1 MFAYISTCAGYLK
14 GVIVKILRSKST
26 QMNIKD
32 MESDATDS
40 GLAAIFRDDQSPV
53 GSSSWVLCSPRHW
66 LVLTHTGHSTKGPS
80 LSVPVTLKHND
91 EDN

>member
-26 QMNIKD
+26 QMNIED
-32 MESDATDS
+32 TESDATDS

-66 LVLTHTGHSTKGPS
+66 LVLTHRSQHKGTFALSPS
-80 LSVPVTLKHND
+80 DTQAQ
-91 EDN
+91 